1 MKNDLY
7 ITNSYNKKKML
18 SNAKKLS
25 NKRIIDVNEF
35 LKRYTFSYDEE
46 AIYYIMKK
54 YHVVY
59 AVAKIYLENLIYSS
73 DLSSK
78 TRFLSELK
86 EDLINNNL
94 LKIDKLFQ
102 NFARSNKVVFYQ
114 HALSKDEKKLY
125 EDLNYEVELSH
136 NSFEHSI
143 HEFKNVEEEINFVCN
158 KIIELINQGIDIN
171 NIKLL
176 NVKDD
181 SKQIIYRLFKFY
193 NIPISCEKSSLYAYN
208 ATLKFLDKLRN
219 SRNIQESIDYLKE
232 LHSEEENDIINIL
245 NKYTFIKEVDDEY
258 IECLINEFK
267 NKKKKIKLQNEIE
280 IIDFEDEIT
289 KEYVFLLGFNDEL
302 PKTYKDESYIS
313 DEIKEKLGFATSID
327 KNIYEENKVLNCIKN
342 IKNLTITYSKK
353 VISAEHNISKLNET
367 LNYEIIKTDYQ
378 NYSYSNIYNEI
389 TLTKYLDKLN
399 KFNIKN
405 KDLEYLLYN
414 YEIPYQKYD
423 NSFKGIE
430 KEDLYKYLDEK
441 LLLSYSSMDN
451 YYKCGFRYYLNN
463 ILKITNYEET
473 FAIKIG
479 NIFHEMLSLAFK
491 DNFDFENSWKEI
503 ISKTTLDHKEEVFIV
518 KLKEDLKFIIDTIN
532 KQNKLTTLTEEM
544 YEHKIFINKD
554 RNIKV
559 TFMGVID
566 KLKYKKVDG
575 KTLVAIID
583 YKTGSPNTS
592 LTNSIYGLDMQL
604 PVYLYLAN
612 NLERLENVE
621 IVGFYLQKIL
631 NNEINYNPKKD
642 YLKEK
647 QDNLKLEGY
656 SIDNYEL
663 LEQFD
668 SSFKDSEMIKS
679 MKIGNN
685 GFYAYSKTISKEQ
698 VDNLI
703 KLVDT
708 KIDESID
715 NIIECNFKINPKKIK
730 NETTCSFCP
739 YKVICYL
746 KEEDIVELEEI
757 KDLDFLKG

>member
-1 MKNDLY
+1 MKNTLY
-7 ITNSYNKKKML
+7 ITNLYNKR
-18 SNAKKLS
+18 KLLLNS
-25 NKRIIDVNEF
+25 DKLNNNKIIDINEF
-35 LKRYTFSYDEE
+35 KRRYIFSYDEK

-54 YHVVY
+54 YHIIYPIAKVY
-59 AVAKIYLENLIYSS
+59 LDNLIYSDS
-73 DLSSK
+73 LFTK
-78 TRFLSELK
+78 TRFLKDLK
-86 EDLINNNL
+86 EDLIVNNL
-94 LKIDKLFQ
+94 LNIDKLFQ
-102 NFARSNKVVFYQ
+102 KLAINSKIVFYN
-114 HALSKDEKKLY
+114 HELSIDEKKLY
-125 EDLNYEVELSH
+125 KDLDYKIEIPNNNYNHL
-136 NSFEHSI
+136 I
-143 HEFKNVEEEINFVCN
+143 HEFKNVEEEINFVSN
-158 KIIELINQGIDIN
+158 KIIELINQGVDIN

-181 SKQIIYRLFKFY
+181 YKQIIYRLFKFY
-193 NIPISCEKSSLYAYN
+193 NIPIAYEKSSLYSYN
-208 ATLKFLDKLRN
+208 TTLKFIDKLKE
-219 SRNIQESIDYLKE
+219 SKNIEESVNYLKI
-232 LHSEEENDIINIL
+232 LNSEEENDIINIL
-245 NKYTFIKEVDDEY
+245 NKYTFIEEVDDEY
-258 IECLINEFK
+258 IECLIHEFK
-267 NKKKKIKLQNEIE
+267 NKKKKVNLKNQVE
-280 IIDFEDEIT
+280 IIDFEDDIDS
-289 KEYVFLLGFNDEL
+289 EYVFLIGFNEEL

-313 DEIKEKLGFATSID
+313 DEIKEKLGFEISID
-327 KNIYEENKVLNCIKN
+327 NNIYEENKVLRSIKN
-342 IKNLTITYSKK
+342 IENLTITYSKK
-353 VISAEHNISKLNET
+353 VVSAEHNISKLNET
-367 LNYEIIKTDYQ
+367 LNYEILKEDYQ

-414 YEIPYQKYD
+414 YSIPYQKYD
-423 NSFKGIE
+423 NNFKGID
-430 KEDLYKYLDEK
+430 KNDLYKYLDDK

-463 ILKITNYEET
+463 ILKITPYEET

-479 NIFHEMLSLAFK
+479 NIFHEMLSIAFN
-491 DNFDFENSWKEI
+491 DNFIFEDSWQEI
-503 ISKTTLDHKEEVFIV
+503 ISKTTLDHKEEIFII

-532 KQNKLTTLTEEM
+532 KQNRLTTLTEEM
-544 YEHKIFINKD
+544 YEKKVFINKD

-566 KLKYKKVDG
+566 KLKYKKNDG
-575 KTLVAIID
+575 KTIVAIID
-583 YKTGSPNTS
+583 YKTGLPSIS
-592 LTNSIYGLDMQL
+592 LNNSIYGLDMQL
-604 PVYLYLAN
+604 PVYLYLASN
-612 NLERLENVE
+612 INEFENVE
-621 IVGFYLQKIL
+621 FVGFYLQKIL

-685 GFYAYSKTISKEQ
+685 GFYAYSKTITNEQ
-698 VDNLI
+698 IQNLI
-703 KLVDT
+703 KLVNN
-708 KIDESID
+708 KIDDAID
-715 NIIECNFKINPKKIK
+715 NILDCNFNINPKKIK

-739 YKVICYL
+739 YKEICYL

>member
-18 SNAKKLS
+18 LKERELS
-25 NKRIIDVNEF
+25 NKKIIDINEF
-35 LKRYTFSYDEE
+35 KKRYTFSYDEKS
-46 AIYYIMKK
+46 IYYVMKK

-59 AVAKIYLENLIYSS
+59 AVAKIYLDNLIYSS
-73 DLSSK
+73 DMSSK
-78 TRFLSELK
+78 TSFLRELK

-102 NFARSNKVVFYQ
+102 NFVHSNKIVFYK
-114 HALSKDEKKLY
+114 HYLSKDEKKIY
-125 EDLNYEVELSH
+125 EDLNYEVEVSQS
-136 NSFEHSI
+136 NYNHSI
-143 HEFKNVEEEINFVCN
+143 HEFKNIEEEINFVCN

-171 NIKLL
+171 EIKLL

-181 SKQIIYRLFKFY
+181 SKQVIYRLFKFY
-193 NIPISCEKSSLYAYN
+193 NIPISHEKSSLYAYSS
-208 ATLKFLDKLRN
+208 TLKFLDKLN
-219 SRNIQESIDYLKE
+219 ISRNIEESINYLKE

-245 NKYTFIKEVDDEY
+245 NKYIFIEEVDDEY

-267 NKKKKIKLQNEIE
+267 NKKKKLKLQNEIE

-289 KEYVFLLGFNDEL
+289 SEYVFLINFNDEL

-313 DEIKEKLGFATSID
+313 DVIKEKLGFSTSID
-327 KNIYEENKVLNCIKN
+327 NNLYEENKILNCIKN

-353 VISAEHNISKLNET
+353 VISIEYNISKLNES
-367 LNYEIIKTDYQ
+367 LNYEIIKEDYQ

-405 KDLEYLLYN
+405 KDIEYLLYN

-430 KEDLYKYLDEK
+430 KEDLYKYLDDK

-479 NIFHEMLSLAFK
+479 NIFHEILSLAFK
-491 DNFDFENSWKEI
+491 ENFDFENVWNETINKV
-503 ISKTTLDHKEEVFIV
+503 TLDHKEEVFII

-532 KQNKLTTLTEEM
+532 KQNRLTTLTEEM
-544 YEHKIFINKD
+544 YEHKIFVNKD
-554 RNIKV
+554 KNIKV

-566 KLKYKKVDG
+566 KLKYKKVNG
-575 KTLVAIID
+575 KTICAIID
-583 YKTGSPNTS
+583 YKTGFPNTS
-592 LTNSIYGLDMQL
+592 LTNSRYGLDMQL
-604 PVYLYLAN
+604 PIYLYLAN
-612 NLERLENVE
+612 NLEKLENVE

-631 NNEINYNPKKD
+631 NNEISYNPKKD

-679 MKIGNN
+679 MKVGNN

-698 VDNLI
+698 IDNLI

-715 NIIECNFKINPKKIK
+715 NIIEGNFKINPKKIK

-739 YKVICYL
+739 YKEICYL
-746 KEEDIVELEEI
+746 KEEDIVELEEV